1 MKNECNSIKSL
12 TALCP
17 GIKCHSRFLSY
28 FDTSMTIANASNGIL
43 KNTQSERPFKQIIV
57 ASLSTSLS
65 CSRHSVWFSNNT
77 EAISKL
83 EIERKVSG
91 YNKGKSS
98 QDLLDQICN
107 RGCFYT
113 VSAVFR
119 DMNNNTN
126 YFVNP
131 ETWHKINLRIIT
143 ADIRI

>member
-1 MKNECNSIKSL
+1 MKNECNSIKNL
-12 TALCP
+12 TTLCP

-83 EIERKVSG
+83 EIERKFCG

-98 QDLLDQICN
+98 KDQICN
-107 RGCFYT
+107 RGQGAFILSQQFSEMWTTIQKLCQL
-113 VSAVFR
+113 
-119 DMNNNTN
+119 
-126 YFVNP
+126 
-131 ETWHKINLRIIT
+131 WNL
-143 ADIRI
+143 A